1 MKSYNKD
8 IGSYTENI
16 AATYLLNNGYS
27 ILDRNYRNK
36 FGEIDIICQKDNI
49 IIFVEI
55 KSRYTNSFGNPLE
68 SVSCHKQK
76 KIILLSKFYIL
87 YKKLSDFNIR
97 YDVIEIYLNHLNNTY
112 EVNHLEDAFRC
123 Y

>member
-55 KSRYTNSFGNPLE
+55 KSRYTNSFAF
-68 SVSCHKQK
+68 
-76 KIILLSKFYIL
+76 KILHII
-87 YKKLSDFNIR
+87 
-97 YDVIEIYLNHLNNTY
+97 
-112 EVNHLEDAFRC
+112 
-123 Y
+123 

>member
-55 KSRYTNSFGNPLE
+55 KSRYTNSFGSPLE

>member
-16 AATYLLNNGYS
+16 AATYLLSNGYS

-36 FGEIDIICQKDNI
+36 FGEVDIICQKDNL
-49 IIFVEI
+49 IIFVEV

>member
-16 AATYLLNNGYS
+16 AATYLLSNGYS

-36 FGEIDIICQKDNI
+36 FGEVDIICQKDNL

-55 KSRYTNSFGNPLE
+55 KSRYTNSFGSPLE

>member
-16 AATYLLNNGYS
+16 AATYLLSNGYS

-36 FGEIDIICQKDNI
+36 FGEVDIICQKDNI

-55 KSRYTNSFGNPLE
+55 KSRYTNSFGSPLE

>member
-16 AATYLLNNGYS
+16 AATYLLSNGYS

-36 FGEIDIICQKDNI
+36 FGEVDIICQKDNL

-55 KSRYTNSFGNPLE
+55 KSRYTNSFGSPLE
-68 SVSCHKQK
+68 SVSCHKQN
-76 KIILLSKFYIL
+76 KIILLSKYYIL

>member
-16 AATYLLNNGYS
+16 AATYLLSNGYS

-36 FGEIDIICQKDNI
+36 FGEVDIICQKDNL